1 MAGVKPTNDYNYSL
15 IMPFMIHAF
24 VAQLVTVVTR
34 INTSYR
40 AIELDIPVAWYGLIN
55 SGYALLPIFLAV
67 PVGRYLDRGN
77 DTRVVWAGSAIALIS
92 NIGFWS
98 WANSGLGL
106 LCFAVVGGIGHLFLM
121 AGHQA
126 MTLRCSGPVSRES
139 VFGTYMVVL
148 SIGQMIGPIYIAGM
162 AGSAKLPPTQTLF
175 TVCLIGAFVALAL
188 AFVMRP
194 APTSER
200 EVSKQEPVPVKEI
213 MQAKGL
219 LVVIIASVM
228 TVTAFDLIVIY
239 LPLLGAERQIDA
251 AIIGWMLTVRAL
263 SSIAARLTY
272 PALVRLIGRTMLTLL
287 SMLLGA
293 AGFLILG
300 LTNSIPV
307 MFFAIIVMGMGL
319 GISVTLCLSNVVE
332 LAPQNARGTA
342 LSLRLTGN
350 RIGQFIIPSLGSVI
364 AAVSGVAGVFFIIA
378 AALTASGISVKAIM
392 KSR

>member
-1 MAGVKPTNDYNYSL
+1 MAGMQRSNDYDYSL
-15 IMPFMIHAF
+15 IIPFMIHAF

-34 INTSYR
+34 VNTSYR

-77 DTRVVWAGSAIALIS
+77 DTRVVWAGSAIALLS
-92 NIGFWS
+92 NLGLWG
-98 WANSGLGL
+98 WASSGLSL
-106 LCFAVVGGIGHLFLM
+106 LAFTVVGGIGHLLLM

-148 SIGQMIGPIYIAGM
+148 SIGQMIGPIYIAWV
-162 AGSAKLPPTQTLF
+162 AGSATLPPTQMLF
-175 TVCLIGAFVALAL
+175 TVCLFGAVFALGL
-188 AFVMRP
+188 TFTMRP
-194 APTSER
+194 APRTDQAAS
-200 EVSKQEPVPVKEI
+200 QQIPVPVKDI
-213 MQAKGL
+213 LQTRGL

-251 AIIGWMLTVRAL
+251 AVIGWMLTVRAL
-263 SSIAARLTY
+263 SSIAARLAY
-272 PALVRLIGRTMLTLL
+272 PALVRLIGRTMLTLI
-287 SMLLGA
+287 SMSLGA
-293 AGFLILG
+293 AGFLLLG
-300 LTNSIPV
+300 LTDTIPV
-307 MFFAIIVMGMGL
+307 MFFAIVIMGVGL

-332 LAPQNARGTA
+332 LAPRSARGTA

-350 RIGQFIIPSLGSVI
+350 RIGQFIIPSLGSVV
-364 AAVSGVAGVFFIIA
+364 AAVAGVAGVFFIIA
-378 AALTASGISVKAIM
+378 VALAASGLSVKAIM